1 MGIENLSIAS
11 SSFSR
16 EGGYGLRV
24 KEGSGTADARIV
36 WSTIYGSEA
45 QESFNV
51 TVTARGWAKG
61 QPYQTAWKTYSVKL
75 PTAQCNQLKPYGA
88 GGRVWWS
95 VKLSQVGALVSDLC
109 GGSVSYETRLVDSSD
124 LEVRVSA
131 NWTSEW
137 QGYMGASVSE
147 EAAATLYL
155 GFVPIYRLTRLYYA
169 ESNLVVIEYATTWT
183 RKDDRFAVER
193 FRTADSYDPDDDGI
207 QLLASTG
214 ILADDDY
221 WGTVAAIGRIEVPVS
236 KLTRHVKGKWCDL
249 RIRFNASYRPYDM
262 EFATAEDVLKCMDM
276 TSCSAPT
283 LALAE
288 VGDTVVLATGDS
300 GDVADSPCETV
311 TVKLVGGKYAADQVT
326 VKAGEKASFR
336 FAPFGVPLE
345 FEAVGGNA
353 GGATSKASVRVSA
366 PAVASSQVVVDSIA
380 EDLRCS
386 LKWRKWADYG
396 PSVTSQ
402 ADFETAKLGGRRR
415 PSAFYGVG
423 GSTQVSFGGYLVG
436 DSGEAWERLAEA
448 GDAMCRFPDG
458 RRYAVAPKVTTAYL
472 NDEVLRV
479 DVSGDEVQA

>member
-16 EGGYGLRV
+16 EGGYGVRV
-24 KEGSGTADARIV
+24 KEGAGVADARLV
-36 WSTIYGSEA
+36 WSTIYGDEA
-45 QESFNV
+45 QASFNV

-75 PTAQCNQLKPYGA
+75 PAAQCNELKPYGA
-88 GGRVWWS
+88 NGRVWWS
-95 VKLSQVGALVSDLC
+95 VKLSQVGSLVADLY
-109 GGSVSYETRLVDSSD
+109 GGSISYATRLVDSSD

-131 NWTSEW
+131 NWTDEW
-137 QGYMGASVSE
+137 QGYMGAAVSE
-147 EAAATLYL
+147 EASATLYL
-155 GFVPIYRLTRLYYA
+155 GFVPIYRLTKLYYA
-169 ESNLVVIEYATTWT
+169 ESNLVVVEYSTTWT
-183 RKDDRFAVER
+183 RKDDRFAFELFEV
-193 FRTADSYDPDDDGI
+193 ADSYDPDDGI
-207 QLLASTG
+207 QLLSSSG
-214 ILADDDY
+214 ILADDNY
-221 WGTVAAIGRIEVPVS
+221 WGTVAAIGRIEIPVS
-236 KLTRHVKGKWCDL
+236 KLTQHVKGKWCRL
-249 RIRFNASYRPYDM
+249 RIRFNASYRPYEM
-262 EFATAEDVLKCMDM
+262 EFATADEVLKCMDM
-276 TSCSAPT
+276 TSCSTPT

-288 VGDTVVLATGDS
+288 TGGTVVLATGDS

-311 TVKLVGGKYAADQVT
+311 TVKLVGGKYGADQVT

-396 PSVTSQ
+396 PSVTAQ

-423 GSTQVSFGGYLVG
+423 GSTQVSFGGYLMG
-436 DSGEAWERLAEA
+436 ESGEAWERLAEA

-458 RRYAVAPKVTTAYL
+458 RRYAVAPKVTTAYV
-472 NDEVLRV
+472 NDKVLRV
-479 DVSGDEVQA
+479 NVSGDEVQA

>member
-16 EGGYGLRV
+16 EGSVGLRV
-24 KEGSGTADARIV
+24 REGAGTADARLV
-36 WSTIYGSEA
+36 WSTIYGDEA

-75 PTAQCNQLKPYGA
+75 PAAQCNQAKPYGS

-95 VKLSQVGALVSDLC
+95 VKLSQVGSLVADLY
-109 GGSVSYETRLVDSSD
+109 GGSVSYATRLVDSSD
-124 LEVRVSA
+124 FEVRVSA

-147 EAAATLYL
+147 EASATLYL
-155 GFVPIYRLTRLYYA
+155 GFVPIYRLTKLYYA
-169 ESNLVVIEYATTWT
+169 ESNLVVIEYSTTWT
-183 RKDDRFAVER
+183 RKDDRFAFELFEV
-193 FRTADSYDPDDDGI
+193 ADYYDPDEGI
-207 QLLASTG
+207 QLLSSSG
-214 ILADDDY
+214 ILADDNY

-236 KLTRHVKGKWCDL
+236 KLTRHVKGKWCRL
-249 RIRFNASYRPYDM
+249 RIRFNASYRPYEM
-262 EFATAEDVLKCMDM
+262 EFATAYEVLKCMDM
-276 TSCSAPT
+276 TTCSTPT

-288 VGDTVVLATGDS
+288 TGETIVLATGDS

-311 TVKLVGGKYAADQVT
+311 TVKLVGGKYFADQVT

-345 FEAVGGNA
+345 FEAVGGND
-353 GGATSKASVRVSA
+353 GGGTSKTSPRVSA
-366 PAVASSQVVVDSIA
+366 PAIASSAVVVDSIA
-380 EDLRCS
+380 EGLRCT
-386 LKWRKWADYG
+386 LRLRKWSDYG
-396 PSVTSQ
+396 PSVTAK
-402 ADFETAKLGGRRR
+402 ADFETVKLGGRRR
-415 PSAFYGVG
+415 TSSYYGVG

-458 RRYAVAPKVTTAYL
+458 RRYAIAPKVTTAYV